1 MNPCIDGFASLPD
14 ENTPCFSV
22 PGVRAKKFFHPTLDI
37 PNSRFYI
44 VIMAADK
51 TVNSKSKGQL
61 TREHILEVAAQ
72 VFAQRGYSET
82 RLDDIIQATGL
93 TKGALYF
100 HFRSKSDLA
109 YAVIEDHKRHW
120 LEQGIQEIAQHD
132 NPLEQLEALSNLLI
146 TLVSQGKT
154 DWNIVRLADQVR
166 SKEPPEDLISPLQS
180 WVDVVADIIE
190 RGKAQQIFHTELS
203 SQDAAAILVGSFD
216 GLKTS
221 NDALA
226 QGDTEK
232 FRRQAHALNTM
243 LIEGLQRR

>member
-1 MNPCIDGFASLPD
+1 
-14 ENTPCFSV
+14 
-22 PGVRAKKFFHPTLDI
+22 
-37 PNSRFYI
+37 
-44 VIMAADK
+44 MAADK

-93 TKGALYF
+93 TKG
-100 HFRSKSDLA
+100 DLA

>member
-1 MNPCIDGFASLPD
+1 MRSPIPSYLDDVLASVA
-14 ENTPCFSV
+14 S
-22 PGVRAKKFFHPTLDI
+22 
-37 PNSRFYI
+37 
-44 VIMAADK
+44 DK
-51 TVNSKSKGQL
+51 TGELANYIPELAGVNPD
-61 TREHILEVAAQ
+61 
-72 VFAQRGYSET
+72 
-82 RLDDIIQATGL
+82 RL
-93 TKGALYF
+93 GASIAMVDGELYGAG
-100 HFRSKSDLA
+100 D
-109 YAVIEDHKRHW
+109 V
-120 LEQGIQEIAQHD
+120 
-132 NPLEQLEALSNLLI
+132 
-146 TLVSQGKT
+146 
-154 DWNIVRLADQVR
+154 
-166 SKEPPEDLISPLQS
+166 ISPLQS

>member
-1 MNPCIDGFASLPD
+1 M
-14 ENTPCFSV
+14 
-22 PGVRAKKFFHPTLDI
+22 
-37 PNSRFYI
+37 
-44 VIMAADK
+44 
-51 TVNSKSKGQL
+51 
-61 TREHILEVAAQ
+61 
-72 VFAQRGYSET
+72 
-82 RLDDIIQATGL
+82 
-93 TKGALYF
+93 
-100 HFRSKSDLA
+100 
-109 YAVIEDHKRHW
+109 
-120 LEQGIQEIAQHD
+120 
-132 NPLEQLEALSNLLI
+132 
-146 TLVSQGKT
+146 SQGKT

-166 SKEPPEDLISPLQS
+166 SNEPPEDLISPLQS